1 MSNRTTYH
9 DRFLELAKLTG
20 VSNTK
25 LATRRA
31 GRMGVV
37 VTTDQAPPIA
47 IADES
52 LGPWP
57 YYGSQLAS
65 LTTEQAC
72 NLYSTLGEPL
82 STGYPQPLQR
92 PRRGTGHRSRHRG
105 AAAVLSDPGGSR
117 PPRWARLG
125 FDDAHE

>member
-25 LATRRA
+25 LATHRA

-37 VTTDQAPPIA
+37 VTTDQATPIA
-47 IADES
+47 TES

-65 LTTEQAC
+65 LTTEQGR
-72 NLYSTLGEPL
+72 NLYST
-82 STGYPQPLQR
+82 
-92 PRRGTGHRSRHRG
+92 
-105 AAAVLSDPGGSR
+105 
-117 PPRWARLG
+117 
-125 FDDAHE
+125 

>member
-25 LATRRA
+25 LATHRA

-47 IADES
+47 ITDES

-65 LTTEQAC
+65 LTTEQAH
-72 NLYSTLGEPL
+72 NLYSALGEAL

-92 PRRGTGHRSRHRG
+92 PTRDPGTDLATG
-105 AAAVLSDPGGSR
+105 AKRAVLGDPGGSQR
-117 PPRWARLG
+117 PPGKAGWA
-125 FDDAHE
+125 AV